1 LPNINNLSR
10 RKNTP
15 EKITGDYTK
24 PWQRSISYAC
34 KSKVAKLKSLFNG
47 KYV

>member
-1 LPNINNLSR
+1 MFSKALSNIVNLSC

-24 PWQRSISYAC
+24 PWQRSISYAV
-34 KSKVAKLKSLFNG
+34 KIKN
-47 KYV
+47 